1 MTIGPGLPTLN
12 FHAGGRIAFR
22 DDRSREQSTGVVEQA
37 KLDGAAMPGTER
49 PRIAPGAAIEWY
61 MLHSSAFLKYD
72 PEQYVQ

>member
-1 MTIGPGLPTLN
+1 M
-12 FHAGGRIAFR
+12 
-22 DDRSREQSTGVVEQA
+22 VEQA

-61 MLHSSAFLKYD
+61 MLHSSAFLTYD